1 LPVEAT
7 GEGDFSSAPR
17 ALAHASSPA
26 APPLPD
32 KERGALDA
40 IVGKYKLAPADIDG
54 APRERSSAVR
64 VFILMP
70 CLFPCPALIKWR
82 HAHDH

>member
-1 LPVEAT
+1 VYKDAEHAR
-7 GEGDFSSAPR
+7 ENQYFSKEDESALR
-17 ALAHASSPA
+17 KLLLKVKKQADGA

-40 IVGKYKLAPADIDG
+40 IVGKYKLAPADID
-54 APRERSSAVR
+54 
-64 VFILMP
+64 
-70 CLFPCPALIKWR
+70 ALIKWR